1 MPQNKEREVKVMLKR
16 IHSASEYKVLKA
28 IYKNIRVINVS
39 DSEVLVHVSK

>member
-1 MPQNKEREVKVMLKR
+1 MLKR

-39 DSEVLVHVSK
+39 DNEVLVHVSK